1 MHNPKLSKKF
11 FIPLLFLICFL
22 TFLVVRTLTY
32 SYFINRRFR
41 ACTNTIF
48 TTDISGNPL
57 NLHYT
62 LAYPESSGIKD
73 YSLSL
78 GTFDPTQLSGQKIL
92 LENRR
97 TMINA
102 FPARDLSPDNRLTQQ
117 ILSLYYETQLLPARQ
132 YLLDEALSPSLGTQ
146 AQLPILLA
154 EYTFRKEDDVRNYLK
169 LLASVDS
176 YLESILS
183 FEKLKAQN
191 GTFMS
196 DATADRII
204 SQCSAFIKDPDDNYL
219 ASVFSEK
226 IQSLS
231 GISEQK
237 KAAYQKLHNQIL
249 TGQVLPAYQ
258 SLIDGLYLLKGS
270 GKNPGGLC
278 QFAGGKAY
286 YEYLIKSSC
295 GIYDTVPEIQSRLI
309 HQFQTDL
316 SLATKLMGSST
327 ATPTFAKD
335 VFLPISKAETG
346 TPSGIFSFS
355 AGLIDAA
362 SGLSFTSTPSAA
374 ETSPEQILEDLQ
386 KQIQT
391 DFPAVPS
398 TSYEVKYVHPD
409 LEEHLSPAFYLTPP
423 IDTLSPNDIYI
434 NRHANMSG
442 LELYTTLAHEGFP
455 GHLYQTI
462 TFASSAPDPVR
473 YLPAMGGY
481 VEGWATYAESFAY
494 TYYQPDS
501 TDGQLAWLNRSL
513 NLCMMSLLDT
523 VIHYTG
529 WNQERYA
536 AFLSQLGITD
546 NTIQKEIYQVIV
558 EDPANYLKYYL
569 GYLQFLDLQQEVR
582 ELAGDAF
589 HLHSFHQ
596 KVLSA
601 GPCQFPKN
609 AILKPVIISSRNF
622 SVSDF

>member
-169 LLASVDS
+169 LLTSVDS

-335 VFLPISKAETG
+335 VFLPISKAQTG

-362 SGLSFTSTPSAA
+362 SGLSFTSTPSVA

-523 VIHYTG
+523 VIHYNG
-529 WNQERYA
+529 WNQERCA
-536 AFLSQLGITD
+536 TFLSQLGITD
-546 NTIQKEIYQVIV
+546 NTIQKEIYQVSV

-601 GPCQFPKN
+601 GPCQFP
-609 AILKPVIISSRNF
+609 ILKQWILTQYKT
-622 SVSDF
+622 

>member
-169 LLASVDS
+169 LLTSVDS

-204 SQCSAFIKDPDDNYL
+204 SQCSTFIKDPDDNYL

-501 TDGQLAWLNRSL
+501 TDGQFAWLNRSL

-523 VIHYTG
+523 VVHYNG
-529 WNQERYA
+529 WNQERCA
-536 AFLSQLGITD
+536 TFLSQLGITD

-601 GPCQFPKN
+601 GPCQFP
-609 AILKPVIISSRNF
+609 ILKQWILTQYKT
-622 SVSDF
+622 

>member
-169 LLASVDS
+169 LLTSVDS

-249 TGQVLPAYQ
+249 TGQVLPAYH

-316 SLATKLMGSST
+316 SLATKLTGSST

-346 TPSGIFSFS
+346 TLSGIFSFS

-513 NLCMMSLLDT
+513 NLCMMSFLDT
-523 VIHYTG
+523 VIHYNS
-529 WNQERYA
+529 WNQERCA
-536 AFLSQLGITD
+536 TFLSQLGITD

-601 GPCQFPKN
+601 GPCQFP
-609 AILKPVIISSRNF
+609 ILKQWILTQYKT
-622 SVSDF
+622 

>member
-169 LLASVDS
+169 LLTSVDS

-434 NRHANMSG
+434 NRHANMSD

-523 VIHYTG
+523 VIHYNS
-529 WNQERYA
+529 WNQERCA
-536 AFLSQLGITD
+536 TFLSQLGITD

-601 GPCQFPKN
+601 GPCQFP
-609 AILKPVIISSRNF
+609 ILKQWIPTQYKT
-622 SVSDF
+622 

>member
-169 LLASVDS
+169 LLTSVDS

-316 SLATKLMGSST
+316 SLATKLTGSST

-335 VFLPISKAETG
+335 VFLPISEAETR

-523 VIHYTG
+523 VIHYNG
-529 WNQERYA
+529 WNQERCA
-536 AFLSQLGITD
+536 TFLSQLGITD

-601 GPCQFPKN
+601 GPCQFP
-609 AILKPVIISSRNF
+609 ILKQWILTQYKT
-622 SVSDF
+622 

>member
-1 MHNPKLSKKF
+1 
-11 FIPLLFLICFL
+11 
-22 TFLVVRTLTY
+22 
-32 SYFINRRFR
+32 
-41 ACTNTIF
+41 
-48 TTDISGNPL
+48 
-57 NLHYT
+57 
-62 LAYPESSGIKD
+62 
-73 YSLSL
+73 
-78 GTFDPTQLSGQKIL
+78 
-92 LENRR
+92 
-97 TMINA
+97 
-102 FPARDLSPDNRLTQQ
+102 
-117 ILSLYYETQLLPARQ
+117 
-132 YLLDEALSPSLGTQ
+132 
-146 AQLPILLA
+146 
-154 EYTFRKEDDVRNYLK
+154 
-169 LLASVDS
+169 
-176 YLESILS
+176 
-183 FEKLKAQN
+183 
-191 GTFMS
+191 MS

-204 SQCSAFIKDPDDNYL
+204 SQCSTFIKDPDDNYL

-226 IQSLS
+226 IQPLS

-249 TGQVLPAYQ
+249 AGQVLPAYQ

-278 QFAGGKAY
+278 QFAGGKVY

-316 SLATKLMGSST
+316 SLATKLMGSNT

-523 VIHYTG
+523 VIHYNG
-529 WNQERYA
+529 WNQERCA
-536 AFLSQLGITD
+536 TFLSQLGITD

-582 ELAGDAF
+582 ELAGDTF

-601 GPCQFPKN
+601 GPCQFP
-609 AILKPVIISSRNF
+609 ILKQWILTQYKT
-622 SVSDF
+622 

>member
-22 TFLVVRTLTY
+22 TFLVVRTITY

-169 LLASVDS
+169 LLTSVDS

-523 VIHYTG
+523 VIHYNS
-529 WNQERYA
+529 WNQERCA
-536 AFLSQLGITD
+536 TFLSQLGITD

-601 GPCQFPKN
+601 GPCQFP
-609 AILKPVIISSRNF
+609 ILKQWILTQYKT
-622 SVSDF
+622 

>member
-169 LLASVDS
+169 LLTSVDS

-204 SQCSAFIKDPDDNYL
+204 SQCNAFIKDPDDNYL

-523 VIHYTG
+523 VIHYNS
-529 WNQERYA
+529 WNQERCA
-536 AFLSQLGITD
+536 TFLSQLGITD

-558 EDPANYLKYYL
+558 EDPTNYLKYYL

-601 GPCQFPKN
+601 GPCQFP
-609 AILKPVIISSRNF
+609 ILKQWILTQYKT
-622 SVSDF
+622 

>member
-169 LLASVDS
+169 LLTSVDS

-204 SQCSAFIKDPDDNYL
+204 RQCSAFIKDPDDNYL

-346 TPSGIFSFS
+346 TLSGIFSFS

-513 NLCMMSLLDT
+513 NLCIMSLLDT
-523 VIHYTG
+523 IIHYNG
-529 WNQERYA
+529 WNQERCA
-536 AFLSQLGITD
+536 TFLSQLGITD

-601 GPCQFPKN
+601 GPCQFP
-609 AILKPVIISSRNF
+609 ILKQWILTQYKT
-622 SVSDF
+622 

>member
-169 LLASVDS
+169 LLTSVDS

-204 SQCSAFIKDPDDNYL
+204 SQCSAFIKDPDDDYL

-249 TGQVLPAYQ
+249 TGQLLPAYQ

-335 VFLPISKAETG
+335 VFLPISEAETG

-362 SGLSFTSTPSAA
+362 SGLSFTSTPSTA

-523 VIHYTG
+523 VIHYNS
-529 WNQERYA
+529 WNQERCA
-536 AFLSQLGITD
+536 TFLSQLGITD

-601 GPCQFPKN
+601 GPCQFP
-609 AILKPVIISSRNF
+609 ILKQWILTQYKT
-622 SVSDF
+622 

>member
-169 LLASVDS
+169 LLTSVDS

-249 TGQVLPAYQ
+249 TGQLLPAYQ

-335 VFLPISKAETG
+335 VFLPISEAETG

-362 SGLSFTSTPSAA
+362 SGLSFTSTPSTA

-494 TYYQPDS
+494 TYFQPDS

-523 VIHYTG
+523 VIHYNG
-529 WNQERYA
+529 WNQERCA
-536 AFLSQLGITD
+536 TFLSQLGITD

-601 GPCQFPKN
+601 GPCQFP
-609 AILKPVIISSRNF
+609 ILKQWILTQYKT
-622 SVSDF
+622 

>member
-169 LLASVDS
+169 LLTSVDS

-196 DATADRII
+196 DATVDRII

-316 SLATKLMGSST
+316 SLATKLTGSST

-346 TPSGIFSFS
+346 TLSGIFSFS

-523 VIHYTG
+523 VIHYNG
-529 WNQERYA
+529 WNQERCA
-536 AFLSQLGITD
+536 TFLSQLGITD

-601 GPCQFPKN
+601 GPCQFP
-609 AILKPVIISSRNF
+609 ILKQWILTQYKT
-622 SVSDF
+622 

>member
-169 LLASVDS
+169 LLTSVDS

-316 SLATKLMGSST
+316 SLTTKLMGSST

-335 VFLPISKAETG
+335 VFLPISKAQTG

-362 SGLSFTSTPSAA
+362 SGLSFTSTSSAT

-523 VIHYTG
+523 VVHYNG
-529 WNQERYA
+529 WNQERCA
-536 AFLSQLGITD
+536 TFLSQLGITD
-546 NTIQKEIYQVIV
+546 NTIQEEIYQVIV

-601 GPCQFPKN
+601 GPCQFP
-609 AILKPVIISSRNF
+609 ILKQWILTQYKT
-622 SVSDF
+622 

>member
-154 EYTFRKEDDVRNYLK
+154 EYTFRKEDDVQNYLK
-169 LLASVDS
+169 LLTSVDS

-204 SQCSAFIKDPDDNYL
+204 SQCSTFIKDPDDNYL

-231 GISEQK
+231 GISEPK

-270 GKNPGGLC
+270 GRNPGGLC

-327 ATPTFAKD
+327 ATPTFAKE

-523 VIHYTG
+523 VIHYNG
-529 WNQERYA
+529 WNQERCA
-536 AFLSQLGITD
+536 TFLSQLGITD

-601 GPCQFPKN
+601 GPCQFP
-609 AILKPVIISSRNF
+609 ILKQWILTQYKT
-622 SVSDF
+622 

>member
-169 LLASVDS
+169 LLTSVDS

-231 GISEQK
+231 GISVQK
-237 KAAYQKLHNQIL
+237 KSAYQKLHNQIL

-295 GIYDTVPEIQSRLI
+295 GIYNTVPEIQSRLI

-523 VIHYTG
+523 VIHYNG
-529 WNQERYA
+529 WNQERCA
-536 AFLSQLGITD
+536 TFLSQLGITD

-601 GPCQFPKN
+601 GPCQFP
-609 AILKPVIISSRNF
+609 ILKQWILTQYKT
-622 SVSDF
+622 

>member
-169 LLASVDS
+169 LLTSVDS

-204 SQCSAFIKDPDDNYL
+204 RQCSAFIKDPDDNYL

-523 VIHYTG
+523 VIHYNS
-529 WNQERYA
+529 WNQERCA
-536 AFLSQLGITD
+536 TFLSQLGITD

-582 ELAGDAF
+582 KLAGDAF

-601 GPCQFPKN
+601 GPCQFP
-609 AILKPVIISSRNF
+609 ILKQWILTQYKT
-622 SVSDF
+622 

>member
-169 LLASVDS
+169 LLTSVDS

-237 KAAYQKLHNQIL
+237 KTAYQKLHNQIL
-249 TGQVLPAYQ
+249 TGQLLPAYQ

-335 VFLPISKAETG
+335 VFLPISEAETG

-362 SGLSFTSTPSAA
+362 SGLSFTSTPSTA

-523 VIHYTG
+523 VIHYNG
-529 WNQERYA
+529 WNQERCA
-536 AFLSQLGITD
+536 TFLSQLGITD

-601 GPCQFPKN
+601 GPCQFP
-609 AILKPVIISSRNF
+609 ILKQWILTQYKT
-622 SVSDF
+622 

>member
-154 EYTFRKEDDVRNYLK
+154 EYTFRKEGDVRNYLK
-169 LLASVDS
+169 LLTSVDS

-204 SQCSAFIKDPDDNYL
+204 SQCSTFIKDPDDNYL

-501 TDGQLAWLNRSL
+501 TDGQFAWLNRSL

-523 VIHYTG
+523 VVHYNG
-529 WNQERYA
+529 WNQERCA
-536 AFLSQLGITD
+536 TFLSQLGITD

-601 GPCQFPKN
+601 GPCQFP
-609 AILKPVIISSRNF
+609 ILKQWILTQYKT
-622 SVSDF
+622 

>member
-1 MHNPKLSKKF
+1 MHNPKLSQKF

-62 LAYPESSGIKD
+62 LAYPESSCIKD

-169 LLASVDS
+169 LLTSVDS

-249 TGQVLPAYQ
+249 TGQLLPAYQ

-335 VFLPISKAETG
+335 VFLPISEAETG

-362 SGLSFTSTPSAA
+362 SGLSFTSTPSTA

-523 VIHYTG
+523 VIHYNG
-529 WNQERYA
+529 WNQERCA
-536 AFLSQLGITD
+536 TFLSQLGITD

-601 GPCQFPKN
+601 GPCQFP
-609 AILKPVIISSRNF
+609 ILKQWILTQYKT
-622 SVSDF
+622 

>member
-169 LLASVDS
+169 LLTSVDS

-501 TDGQLAWLNRSL
+501 TDGQPAWLNRSL

-523 VIHYTG
+523 VIHYNG
-529 WNQERYA
+529 WNQERCA
-536 AFLSQLGITD
+536 TFLSQLGITD

-601 GPCQFPKN
+601 GPCQFP
-609 AILKPVIISSRNF
+609 ILKQWILTQYKT
-622 SVSDF
+622 

>member
-169 LLASVDS
+169 LLTSVDS

-249 TGQVLPAYQ
+249 TAQVLPAYQ

-316 SLATKLMGSST
+316 SLATKLTGSST

-335 VFLPISKAETG
+335 VFLPISEAETG
-346 TPSGIFSFS
+346 TPSGIFSFP

-523 VIHYTG
+523 VIHYNG
-529 WNQERYA
+529 WNQERCA
-536 AFLSQLGITD
+536 TFLSQLGITN

-582 ELAGDAF
+582 ELAGDTF

-601 GPCQFPKN
+601 GPCQFP
-609 AILKPVIISSRNF
+609 ILKQWILTQYKT
-622 SVSDF
+622 

>member
-169 LLASVDS
+169 LLTSVDS

-346 TPSGIFSFS
+346 TLSGIFSFS

-523 VIHYTG
+523 VIHYNG
-529 WNQERYA
+529 WNQERCA
-536 AFLSQLGITD
+536 TFLSQLGITD

-601 GPCQFPKN
+601 GPCQFP
-609 AILKPVIISSRNF
+609 ILKQWILTQYKT
-622 SVSDF
+622 

>member
-22 TFLVVRTLTY
+22 TFLVVRTITY

-169 LLASVDS
+169 LLTSVDS

-219 ASVFSEK
+219 VSVFSEK

-523 VIHYTG
+523 VIHYNS
-529 WNQERYA
+529 WNQERCA
-536 AFLSQLGITD
+536 TFLSQLGITD

-601 GPCQFPKN
+601 GPCQFP
-609 AILKPVIISSRNF
+609 ILKQWILTQYKT
-622 SVSDF
+622 

>member
-169 LLASVDS
+169 LLTSVDS

-346 TPSGIFSFS
+346 TLSGIFSFS

-362 SGLSFTSTPSAA
+362 SGLSFTSTPSTA

-523 VIHYTG
+523 VIHYNS
-529 WNQERYA
+529 WNQERCA
-536 AFLSQLGITD
+536 TFLSQLGITD

-601 GPCQFPKN
+601 GPCQFP
-609 AILKPVIISSRNF
+609 ILKQWILTQYKT
-622 SVSDF
+622 

>member
-169 LLASVDS
+169 LLTSVDS

-523 VIHYTG
+523 VIHYNG
-529 WNQERYA
+529 WNQERCA
-536 AFLSQLGITD
+536 TFLSQLGITD

-582 ELAGDAF
+582 ELSGDAF

-601 GPCQFPKN
+601 GPCQFP
-609 AILKPVIISSRNF
+609 ILKQWILTQYKT
-622 SVSDF
+622 

>member
-41 ACTNTIF
+41 SCTNTIF

-117 ILSLYYETQLLPARQ
+117 ILSLYYETQLLPAKQ

-169 LLASVDS
+169 LLTSVDS

-434 NRHANMSG
+434 NRHANMSD

-523 VIHYTG
+523 VIHYNS
-529 WNQERYA
+529 WNQERCA
-536 AFLSQLGITD
+536 TFLSQLGITD

-601 GPCQFPKN
+601 GPCQFP
-609 AILKPVIISSRNF
+609 ILKQWILTQYKT
-622 SVSDF
+622 

>member
-117 ILSLYYETQLLPARQ
+117 ILSLYYETQLLPAKQ

-169 LLASVDS
+169 LLTSVDS

-226 IQSLS
+226 IQSFS

-316 SLATKLMGSST
+316 SLAIKLMGSST

-523 VIHYTG
+523 VIHYNS
-529 WNQERYA
+529 WNQERCA
-536 AFLSQLGITD
+536 TFLSQLGITD

-601 GPCQFPKN
+601 GPCQFP
-609 AILKPVIISSRNF
+609 ILKQWILTQYKT
-622 SVSDF
+622 

>member
-169 LLASVDS
+169 LLTSVDS

-278 QFAGGKAY
+278 QFTGGKAY

-335 VFLPISKAETG
+335 VFLPISEAETG

-362 SGLSFTSTPSAA
+362 SGLSFTSTPSSA

-523 VIHYTG
+523 VIHYNG
-529 WNQERYA
+529 WNQERCA
-536 AFLSQLGITD
+536 TFLSQLGITD

-601 GPCQFPKN
+601 GPCQFP
-609 AILKPVIISSRNF
+609 ILKQWILTQYKT
-622 SVSDF
+622 

>member
-22 TFLVVRTLTY
+22 TFLVVRTITY

-169 LLASVDS
+169 LLTSVDS

-501 TDGQLAWLNRSL
+501 TDGQLSWLNRSL

-523 VIHYTG
+523 VIHYNG
-529 WNQERYA
+529 WNQERCA
-536 AFLSQLGITD
+536 TFLSQLGITD

-601 GPCQFPKN
+601 GPCQFP
-609 AILKPVIISSRNF
+609 ILKQWILTQYKT
-622 SVSDF
+622 

>member
-154 EYTFRKEDDVRNYLK
+154 EYTFRKEDDVRNYPK
-169 LLASVDS
+169 LLTSVDS

-231 GISEQK
+231 GISVQK
-237 KAAYQKLHNQIL
+237 KSAYQKLHNQIL

-295 GIYDTVPEIQSRLI
+295 GIYNTVPEIQSRLI

-335 VFLPISKAETG
+335 VFLPISKAQTG

-523 VIHYTG
+523 VIHYNG
-529 WNQERYA
+529 WNQERCA
-536 AFLSQLGITD
+536 TFLSQLGITD

-601 GPCQFPKN
+601 GPCQFP
-609 AILKPVIISSRNF
+609 ILKQWILTQYKT
-622 SVSDF
+622 

>member
-169 LLASVDS
+169 LLTSVDS

-204 SQCSAFIKDPDDNYL
+204 RQCSAFIKDPDDNYL

-316 SLATKLMGSST
+316 SLATKLTGSST

-434 NRHANMSG
+434 NRHANMSD

-523 VIHYTG
+523 VIHYNS
-529 WNQERYA
+529 WNQERCA
-536 AFLSQLGITD
+536 TFLSQLGITD

-601 GPCQFPKN
+601 GPCQFP
-609 AILKPVIISSRNF
+609 ILKQWILTQYKT
-622 SVSDF
+622 

>member
-169 LLASVDS
+169 LLTSVDS

-249 TGQVLPAYQ
+249 TGQLLPAYQ

-316 SLATKLMGSST
+316 SLATKLMESST

-335 VFLPISKAETG
+335 VFLPISEAETG

-362 SGLSFTSTPSAA
+362 SGLSFTSTPSTA

-523 VIHYTG
+523 VIHYNG
-529 WNQERYA
+529 WNQERCA
-536 AFLSQLGITD
+536 TFLSQLGITD

-601 GPCQFPKN
+601 GPCQFP
-609 AILKPVIISSRNF
+609 ILKQWILTQYKT
-622 SVSDF
+622 

>member
-169 LLASVDS
+169 LLTSVDS

-204 SQCSAFIKDPDDNYL
+204 RQCSAFIKDPDDNYL

-249 TGQVLPAYQ
+249 TGQLLPAYQ

-335 VFLPISKAETG
+335 VFLPISEAETG

-362 SGLSFTSTPSAA
+362 SGLSFTSTPSTA

-523 VIHYTG
+523 VIHYNG
-529 WNQERYA
+529 WNQERCA
-536 AFLSQLGITD
+536 TFLSQLGITD

-601 GPCQFPKN
+601 GPCQFP
-609 AILKPVIISSRNF
+609 ILKQWILTQYKT
-622 SVSDF
+622 